1 MRAPLENF
9 MLSFKHSK
17 GRFSCRAV
25 GVVIDRERLLIHRAE
40 GDDFWALP
48 GGRVEFGESAS
59 VALARELAEELDV
72 AVEVGRL
79 IWIAENFFTYQD
91 MQHHEIGFYF
101 QVSLPDGSPLQAR
114 SEPFT
119 GYDDSVLLT
128 FEWYPIAGLEGVA
141 LYPTL
146 LRKGVADMPEETQY
160 IVHRDEVKPN
170 DSAARQVI

>member
-1 MRAPLENF
+1 

-48 GGRVEFGESAS
+48 GGRVEFGEPAS
-59 VALARELAEELDV
+59 VALARELAEELDI

-79 IWIAENFFTYQD
+79 IWIAENFFTYQG

-101 QVSLPDGSPLQAR
+101 QVTLLDGSPLQAL
-114 SEPFT
+114 SEPFVR
-119 GYDDSVLLT
+119 YDESVPLT
-128 FEWYPIAGLEGVA
+128 FEWHPIAGLEGVA
-141 LYPTL
+141 LYPTF
-146 LRKGVADMPEETQY
+146 LREAIADMPAYTQY
-160 IVHRDEVKPN
+160 IVHRDEAHTDDVA
-170 DSAARQVI
+170 DQQVIR